1 MSETLSSGIRFLVF
15 AAVTV
20 LATALLVTTI
30 GNYTFTSTQG
40 YKAVFTDAV
49 NLVHGDEVRMA
60 GVRVGSISGVKLVDG
75 DKALVSFSVDK
86 KVVLTTTTTA
96 VIRYRNLIG
105 QRYLAIVDG
114 PSGGS
119 NLKPGTTIPKE
130 RTQPAL
136 NLNDLF
142 NGFRPLLTALS
153 PADVNKL
160 SYELI
165 QVLQGEGPV
174 VNELFQQVGSL
185 TGTLAQRDQLIGDVI
200 DNLDAV
206 LGPLHDRDKNL
217 SALISNLQRVM
228 SGFADDRDAIASS
241 LTTINDFSGS
251 TEQLLA
257 QSRPALKDDVDQ
269 LATLT
274 SKLDQSDSR
283 ALIQHFLDYEPF
295 KLQVASAITG
305 YGAFQLF
312 YLCSANFILPDGT
325 QTQPFFNSAKRCTN
339 P

>member
-15 AAVTV
+15 AVVTV

-30 GNYTFTSTQG
+30 GNYTFTSSQG

-60 GVRVGSISGVKLVDG
+60 GVRVGSVSGVKLVNG
-75 DKALVSFSVDK
+75 DKALGTFWVDK
-86 KVVLTTTTTA
+86 KVTLTTTTLA

-105 QRYLAIVDG
+105 QRYLALVDG
-114 PSGGS
+114 PSGGTS
-119 NLKPGTTIPKE
+119 LTAGTTIPEE
-130 RTQPAL
+130 RTRPAL

-185 TGTLAQRDQLIGDVI
+185 TNTLADRDQLIGDVI

-206 LGPLHDRDKNL
+206 LGPLHDRDKNM
-217 SALISNLQRVM
+217 SALIDNLQRM
-228 SGFADDRDAIASS
+228 ISGFADDRNAIGDS
-241 LTTINDFSGS
+241 LTSIDRVSSS
-251 TEQLLA
+251 TAKLLEQA
-257 QSRPALKDDVDQ
+257 RPALHSDIGH

-274 SKLDQSDSR
+274 EKLDRPASR
-283 ALIQHFLDYEPF
+283 
-295 KLQVASAITG
+295 K
-305 YGAFQLF
+305 
-312 YLCSANFILPDGT
+312 
-325 QTQPFFNSAKRCTN
+325 
-339 P
+339 